1 MICTLLDESKNG
13 NQETGRNSKKI
24 IYMEV
29 PFAIHIV
36 KFNCSLR
43 SARSVS
49 LLILLSICGPSYA
62 FNSIN
67 TYSGNVSVRQ
77 MAGPH
82 FASGMVDHSVKNEDT
97 IKPASKEISSIVSKE
112 EFKKQ
117 ALAKIKEFQG
127 CLYILCDKKAGFE
140 AQDNAVDQGS
150 SLFVDGA
157 IIEVSSINSDEKK
170 HLKVRDFLDKLRN
183 LRYEHI
189 QITFSHV
196 DYVSNIRKGSDGK
209 YYGLVS
215 FEQTFRAFSD
225 GRLVYED
232 ETKKTAEVQLIV
244 YERNFQGDAVQKWD
258 VMLSD
263 VEVLGTKTPK
273 R

>member
-1 MICTLLDESKNG
+1 M
-13 NQETGRNSKKI
+13 
-24 IYMEV
+24 
-29 PFAIHIV
+29 
-36 KFNCSLR
+36 
-43 SARSVS
+43 
-49 LLILLSICGPSYA
+49 
-62 FNSIN
+62 
-67 TYSGNVSVRQ
+67 
-77 MAGPH
+77 
-82 FASGMVDHSVKNEDT
+82 DT
-97 IKPASKEISSIVSKE
+97 IIPVSKEISGIVSKE
-112 EFKKQ
+112 EFQKH

-127 CLYILCDKKAGFE
+127 CLYILCDKRAGYE
-140 AQDNAVDQGS
+140 AQDNAVDQGA

-157 IIEVSSINSDEKK
+157 IIEVSSINTDEKK
-170 HLKVRDFLDKLRN
+170 HLKVRDFLEKLRN
-183 LRYEHI
+183 LHYEHI

-244 YERNFQGDAVQKWD
+244 YQRNFHGDAIQKWD

-273 R
+273 K